1 MNCRYL
7 DDEGMCIPENKICDN
22 CKPRINYGEYTYHY
36 DVFKGVT
43 VVKLLVKGRVY
54 MSCEIYGQLSAA
66 ACRSYAQ
73 EMAKI
78 LIDKGVIK

>member
-7 DDEGMCIPENKICDN
+7 DNEGMCIPENKVCDS
-22 CKPRINYGEYTYHY
+22 CKQSRQYTEYTYHY

-54 MSCEIYGQLSAA
+54 MSCEIYGQLPAA
-66 ACRSYAQ
+66 VCRSYAQ
-73 EMAKI
+73 DMARI
-78 LIDKGVIK
+78 LIEKGVL